1 MFFWQN
7 WFKII
12 AIISIY
18 KQLTKILTARTF
30 VFKLKSNQ
38 VRDCVI
44 NWKRMY
50 NKSILEYSKY
60 PTNRSK
66 RTKINIKLAL
76 KKFCILK

>member
-1 MFFWQN
+1 MFLWQN
-7 WFKII
+7 LFKII

-18 KQLTKILTARTF
+18 KQLSKILTARTF
-30 VFKLKSNQ
+30 VNKLKSNQ
-38 VRDCVI
+38 VRNCVI

-60 PTNRSK
+60 QTNRSK

-76 KKFCILK
+76 KTFCNIK